1 MDFTTYLAAAVIAAF
16 SNHFHVTPGADEVT
30 RLTGVAV
37 DMYAESAT
45 GYVDADETG
54 KLHLPFDG
62 PAKRQALAH
71 ASLTTAGRCA
81 CVIRAMPGERSHTLS
96 PTGTHDGRSIFRV
109 VGGTDR

>member
-37 DMYAESAT
+37 DMYEESAT
-45 GYVDADETG
+45 GYVDADETV

-62 PAKRQALAH
+62 PAKREALALALYAIGFH
-71 ASLTTAGRCA
+71 ESAFRAGGA
-81 CVIRAMPGERSHTLS
+81 
-96 PTGTHDGRSIFRV
+96 
-109 VGGTDR
+109 GG